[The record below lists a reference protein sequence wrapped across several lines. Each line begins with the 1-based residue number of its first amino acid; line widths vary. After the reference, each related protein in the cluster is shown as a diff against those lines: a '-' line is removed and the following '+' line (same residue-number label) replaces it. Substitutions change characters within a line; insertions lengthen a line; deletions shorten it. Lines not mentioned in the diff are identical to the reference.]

1 MKRFSYYAVSLA
13 LLGHASFAL
22 QLKQNDQLLAETR
35 V

>member
-1 MKRFSYYAVSLA
+1 VSLA
-13 LLGHASFAL
+13 LLGQASFAL